1 MSTHFNHLRHIPIF
15 FHVCQT
21 FSEDSF
27 WFSVYSATLHP
38 DVKEKEIFI
47 YDVELN
53 TCNICTIDLALD
65 YINLRQGGDHFQ
77 VCWEKH
83 GLIWYYLIKV
93 QRGEVMMNV
102 IELHKEYL
110 IITETVLCERK
121 SISCIHIRLLL
132 RISNTRNNSETNI
145 RLTNTSKE
153 FKKRFNF
160 NSFLGMKVLFFL
172 QLSGINESLL

>member
-1 MSTHFNHLRHIPIF
+1 
-15 FHVCQT
+15 
-21 FSEDSF
+21 
-27 WFSVYSATLHP
+27 
-38 DVKEKEIFI
+38 
-47 YDVELN
+47 
-53 TCNICTIDLALD
+53 
-65 YINLRQGGDHFQ
+65 
-77 VCWEKH
+77 
-83 GLIWYYLIKV
+83 
-93 QRGEVMMNV
+93 MMNV

-110 IITETVLCERK
+110 IITETVLSERK